1 MEQASEQKKLY
12 SAASSRAAG
21 SRLKLSRRAQ
31 ELDCPAN
38 DYHCVYSLVDLH
50 AITVRQD
57 PATLRRNTLNA
68 YALLLALRDGH
79 GAVYLLSRAMCPRA
93 CGAS

>member
-31 ELDCPAN
+31 ELDCPKRLPL
-38 DYHCVYSLVDLH
+38 C
-50 AITVRQD
+50 
-57 PATLRRNTLNA
+57 TLLWTCTQSPSARI
-68 YALLLALRDGH
+68 
-79 GAVYLLSRAMCPRA
+79 PRPF
-93 CGAS
+93 GVTP